1 MPPESWEARG
11 PAEAIVGG
19 LYGLQAPLHLASPQR
34 IELRTVVFGAQL
46 AALEHWGL
54 YWSVR
59 LAPPQRP
66 PASKAGTLLTELRTD
81 IWWSADESNITHNR
95 WLL

>member
-11 PAEAIVGG
+11 PAEAIIGG
-19 LYGLQAPLHLASPQR
+19 LYGLQAQLPLASPQR

-54 YWSVR
+54 FGLSGWPCHSGYS
-59 LAPPQRP
+59 
-66 PASKAGTLLTELRTD
+66 T
-81 IWWSADESNITHNR
+81 N
-95 WLL
+95 